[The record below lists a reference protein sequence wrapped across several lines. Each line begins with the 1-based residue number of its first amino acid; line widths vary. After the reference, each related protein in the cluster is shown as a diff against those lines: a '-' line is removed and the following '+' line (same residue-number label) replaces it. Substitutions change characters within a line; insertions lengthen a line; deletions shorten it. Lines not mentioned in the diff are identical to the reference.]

1 MKKLTIL
8 ALSLAFAGTAFA
20 QKDFSL
26 SQYSKLPS
34 DAEEGVQ
41 GLTDGLHG
49 GLNTLE
55 WTDGS
60 GPTLFRI
67 GLQIHAGVG
76 MVPAAPEVGLKDD
89 VPMPSFGA
97 QLNLGTMGAE
107 GYFRIF
113 PEVDAGGIKY
123 GMMGFGLKY
132 DITDFIPVTGF
143 PSTSAYVSY
152 SSLSFSAESEQVID
166 GVEKVT
172 YQNQTYDASYS
183 TTVNGKAEISAS
195 SFSVGAITSYDL
207 VILRVFGRVALEM
220 GSSEVSWNGAEPDQ
234 NKVSGNP
241 ITGFTIG
248 TKNFNGGN
256 DFGNSGLRLG
266 AGLSLLGVKAEVG
279 YRSGLYAGVGYG
291 FTF

>member
-26 SQYSKLPS
+26 SKYPKLTG
-34 DAEEGVQ
+34 AVEEGVQ
-41 GLTDGLHG
+41 GFTDGLHG
-49 GLNTLE
+49 GLNSLE

-67 GLQIHAGVG
+67 GLQIHVGAG
-76 MVPAAPEVGLKDD
+76 MVPAAPEVGLKDAF
-89 VPMPSFGA
+89 PMPSLGA

-113 PEVDAGGIKY
+113 PEIDMNGAKY
-123 GMMGFGLKY
+123 GMIGFGLKY

-143 PSTSAYVSY
+143 PSTSAYISY
-152 SSLSFSAESEQVID
+152 SSLSFSAESEQDIN
-166 GVEKVT
+166 GTEPVT
-172 YQNQTYDASYS
+172 YQNQTYDAQYS
-183 TTVNGKAEISAS
+183 TKVTGKAEISAS
-195 SFSVGAITSYDL
+195 SFNVGAITSYDL
-207 VILRVFGRVALEM
+207 VVLRVFGRVALEM
-220 GSSEVSWNGAEPDQ
+220 GSSEISWNGAEPDKNQ
-234 NKVSGNP
+234 VSGNP
-241 ITGFTIG
+241 VTGFTIG
-248 TKNFNGGN
+248 TKPFKGGN
-256 DFGNSGLRLG
+256 DFGNSSLRIG
-266 AGLSLLGVKAEVG
+266 AGLSLIGIKAEVG